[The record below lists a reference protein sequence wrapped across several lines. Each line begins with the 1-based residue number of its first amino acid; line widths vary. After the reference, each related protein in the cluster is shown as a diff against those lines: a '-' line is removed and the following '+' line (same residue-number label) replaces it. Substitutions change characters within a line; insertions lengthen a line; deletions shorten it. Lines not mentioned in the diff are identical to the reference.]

1 MSKDVEK
8 ILQAVLALPAEERAE
23 LVASILASISE
34 DPAVERA
41 QVSESV
47 SRLSAF
53 SRGELKALS
62 DSDARRLIAG

>member
-53 SRGELKALS
+53 SRGELKTLS
-62 DSDARRLIAG
+62 GSDARRLIAG